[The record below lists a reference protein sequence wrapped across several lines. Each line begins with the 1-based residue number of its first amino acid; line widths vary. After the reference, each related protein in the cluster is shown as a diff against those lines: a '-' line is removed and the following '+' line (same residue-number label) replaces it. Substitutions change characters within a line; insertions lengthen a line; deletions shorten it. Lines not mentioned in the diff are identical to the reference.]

1 MAKPLRIANEP
12 HRLEGPL
19 SAHLAELGRRFVSV
33 SNLQTGMTQDD
44 VERVIDELNAACTA
58 AKELEREGAPK
69 PPVTDHLFAAETA
82 MWEVRLQMSGPVDR
96 RPSPEVAAKR
106 IETAISQLVAA
117 RAEILASNPQ
127 ASANGR
133 AA

>member
-1 MAKPLRIANEP
+1 MAKPLRIANEH

-44 VERVIDELNAACTA
+44 VERVIKELNAARTA
-58 AKELEREGAPK
+58 AEEMEREGAPK

-82 MWEVRLQMSGPVDR
+82 MWEVRLLMQGPMER
-96 RPSPEVAAKR
+96 RPSPNDAAKR
-106 IETAISQLVAA
+106 ITTAIAQLVAA
-117 RAEILASNPQ
+117 RAEILAGDP
-127 ASANGR
+127 R
-133 AA
+133 APVGERTV